1 MNPQDFLGPTFER
14 RVAYGQAG
22 TACVTESDL
31 QRLIQHLVMDTHS
44 IRIALA
50 SAVHQVLYGGH
61 ELPTSDYMQNLIENM
76 LFDDIMGAGGN
87 SQLLAETL
95 RGALRLLEGSAGA
108 LDVAQR
114 VLKLRD
120 ATGDFYVIP
129 ARQAEAE

>member
-76 LFDDIMGAGGN
+76 LFDDIMGAAWKFPTSGRDPP
-87 SQLLAETL
+87 
-95 RGALRLLEGSAGA
+95 RGAAPAGRLHAAPS
-108 LDVAQR
+108 
-114 VLKLRD
+114 
-120 ATGDFYVIP
+120 T
-129 ARQAEAE
+129 